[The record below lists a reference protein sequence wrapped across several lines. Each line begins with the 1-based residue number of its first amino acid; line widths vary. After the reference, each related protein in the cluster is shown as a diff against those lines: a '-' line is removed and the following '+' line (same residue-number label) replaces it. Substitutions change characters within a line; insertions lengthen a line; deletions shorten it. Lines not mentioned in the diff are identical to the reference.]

1 MTFSDLAAL
10 TGLLFASFILSTIII
25 RVLLPKLRT
34 DEETTGLPES
44 GGKDDDIFNYR
55 ATGFWI
61 GFCETYL
68 IFILVLVNQMSALAI
83 IIGAKQ
89 FVRKDKIDEDPSY
102 YLLGTLANLCIAI
115 LFAGA
120 ARIFIL

>member
-1 MTFSDLAAL
+1 MSLYDLAAL
-10 TGLLFASFILSTIII
+10 MGLLLTSFILSTVII
-25 RVLLPKLRT
+25 RVFLPMLRS
-34 DEETTGLPES
+34 DRPEAGLPES
-44 GGKDDDIFNYR
+44 KSGHIFDLR

-89 FVRKDKIDEDPSY
+89 FVRKEKIDEDPSY

-120 ARIFIL
+120 ARLYVI